1 MSIKYI
7 HPYTIL
13 ALIAVSC
20 TLLSCEKFLE
30 EPPSKTSAL
39 VVKTTAQLNA
49 LLDNQ
54 STFYREENRAQTYGT
69 DDWGLT
75 VNLYNGGRSVLS
87 NIAAI
92 QFATWDTQFLLNE
105 QRDNLWTEE
114 YKKIFTA
121 NMALSNLDNVTGT
134 EQEKAIIKADAHFI
148 RAYSYW
154 ILANTYCLP
163 YTDANKNELGLP
175 LKTSTSFE
183 EAIER
188 QSLEKVY
195 QLIESDLSEALKTPV
210 SLTQSGRA
218 KHWRA
223 SKEGVNAFAARYYL
237 HKNDYNKTIAHANA
251 VLQDYSTLVDYNT
264 EMRYGIDGTVGINA
278 GTQQAET
285 VTLKYPYTHDNQSDQ
300 TDMIGWKE
308 FLYFRMLSVGTWW
321 YIPSQELLALY
332 DQTNDLR
339 YQYHMVENYSYD
351 RGMVKPAYSYPGY
364 VFFFKEWIPSGP
376 TVAEVLLMKAEA
388 QARTDDYMGAI
399 NTLNIL
405 RAKRMKPGTWVTLT
419 ATSKDD
425 AIKKILEERRREM
438 PFVQRWFDIRRYNNN
453 EDPNDDVVLTRD
465 FYPYNGTNVL
475 FNESVKTYSLPKNSR
490 RYASPIP
497 VTEIISSNGAI
508 VQNTY

>member
-1 MSIKYI
+1 MKKRHI
-7 HPYTIL
+7 TRGTL
-13 ALIAVSC
+13 GAL
-20 TLLSCEKFLE
+20 LLSSIVFFACERFLE

-39 VVKTTAQLNA
+39 VVKTTAQINA

-54 STFYREENRAQTYGT
+54 STFFQEENLAQTFGT

-75 VNLYNGGRSVLS
+75 VDLYNGGRAILS
-87 NIAAI
+87 TIANI
-92 QFATWDTQFLLNE
+92 QFATWDSNYLLEN
-105 QRDNLWTEE
+105 QQDNLWSNE

-121 NMALSNLDNVTGT
+121 NMALSNLENVSGT
-134 EQEKAIIKADAHFI
+134 EQEKAVIKADAHFI

-163 YTDANKNELGLP
+163 FTDANKNELGLP

-183 EAIER
+183 EPIER
-188 QSLEKVY
+188 QSLQKVY
-195 QLIESDLSEALKTPV
+195 ELIESDLAEALRTPV

-218 KHWRA
+218 RHWRS
-223 SKEGVNAFAARYYL
+223 SKEAVNAFAARYYL
-237 HKNDYNKTIAHANA
+237 HRNNYSKAIEHADA
-251 VLQDYSTLVDYNT
+251 TLKDYSSLVDYNT
-264 EMRYGIDGTVGINA
+264 EMRYGRDGTVGINA
-278 GTQQAET
+278 GTPQAET
-285 VTLKYPYTHDNQSDQ
+285 VTIKYPYTHDNQSDQ

-321 YIPSQELLALY
+321 YIPSQDLLGLY

-339 YQYHMVENYSYD
+339 YHYHMVQNYSYD

-364 VFFFKEWIPSGP
+364 VFFFKQWIPSGP
-376 TVAEVLLMKAEA
+376 TVAEVLLIKAEA
-388 QARTDDYMGAI
+388 QARSNEYNAAMG
-399 NTLNIL
+399 TVNIL
-405 RAKRMKPGTWVTLT
+405 RAKRLKPGPWVNLT

-425 AIKKILEERRREM
+425 AVKKILEERRREM

-465 FYPYNGTNVL
+465 FYPYNGTTIL
-475 FNESVKTYSLPKNSR
+475 FDEPVKTYSLPKNSR
-490 RYASPIP
+490 RYANPIP

>member
-1 MSIKYI
+1 MTNKHLY
-7 HPYTIL
+7 PYNIL
-13 ALIAVSC
+13 ILTVASC
-20 TLLSCEKFLE
+20 MLLSCKKFLE

-75 VNLYNGGRSVLS
+75 VNLYDGGRSVLS

-92 QFATWDTQFLLNE
+92 QFATWDTQYLLEN
-105 QRDNLWTEE
+105 QQDNLWTSE

-121 NMALSNLDNVTGT
+121 NMVLSNLDNVSGS

-183 EAIER
+183 EPIER

-195 QLIESDLSEALKTPV
+195 QLIESDLAEALKSPV
-210 SLTQSGRA
+210 SLTASGRA
-218 KHWRA
+218 RHWRA
-223 SKEGVNAFAARYYL
+223 SKESVNAFAARFYL
-237 HKNDYNKTIAHANA
+237 HKNDYSKTIAHANS
-251 VLQDYSTLVDYNT
+251 VLQDYSTLVDYNS
-264 EMRYGIDGTVGINA
+264 EMRYGIDGSVGINS
-278 GTQQAET
+278 GTPQAET
-285 VTLKYPYTHDNQSDQ
+285 VTIKYPYTHDNDMDQ

-308 FLYFRMLSVGTWW
+308 FLYFRMLDVSTWW
-321 YIPSQELLALY
+321 YIPSQALLNLY
-332 DQTNDLR
+332 DKTNDLR

-364 VFFFKEWIPSGP
+364 VFFFKSFIPSGP

-388 QARTDDYMGAI
+388 QARNNDYSSAM

-405 RAKRMKPGTWVTLT
+405 RAKRMKPGPWVDLT

-453 EDPNDDVVLTRD
+453 DDPNDDVILTRD

-475 FNESVKTYSLPKNSR
+475 FNEPVKTYALPKDSR